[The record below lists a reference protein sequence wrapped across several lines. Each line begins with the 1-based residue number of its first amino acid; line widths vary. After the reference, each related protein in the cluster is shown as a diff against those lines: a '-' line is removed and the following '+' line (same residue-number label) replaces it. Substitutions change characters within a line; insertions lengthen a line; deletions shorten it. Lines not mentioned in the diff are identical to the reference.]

1 MQTVASFWRLPGMTA
16 TKSSILLPSTFTR
29 STQNVIMKKV
39 LFISIIVLLG
49 TGLFSGCKND
59 KDQTYL
65 YAIGI
70 DGYAYDGSTLL
81 GPMLYLESLGIA
93 KSLSLFRQTNRMPIS
108 RPLSGS
114 ARKWARSMRLRSRRT
129 ATRFMSVMSCRL
141 WVRNKRRFRRKNSG
155 KNRDVFYCGSS
166 ARKIK
171 MLFDFPCRTPV
182 IILYYKR

>member
-1 MQTVASFWRLPGMTA
+1 
-16 TKSSILLPSTFTR
+16 
-29 STQNVIMKKV
+29 MKKV

-93 KSLSLFRQTNRMPIS
+93 KSLSIVSTDQQDADKQAIVRFDAEMGKIDAATLASYGNTVYVRYVLQT
-108 RPLSGS
+108 LGEEQTTLQE
-114 ARKWARSMRLRSRRT
+114 KE
-129 ATRFMSVMSCRL
+129 F
-141 WVRNKRRFRRKNSG
+141 G

-171 MLFDFPCRTPV
+171 MLLDFPCQNSCNYF
-182 IILYYKR
+182 ILQTIAFF

>member
-1 MQTVASFWRLPGMTA
+1 
-16 TKSSILLPSTFTR
+16 
-29 STQNVIMKKV
+29 MKKV

-93 KSLSLFRQTNRMPIS
+93 KSLSIVSTDQQDADKQAIVRFDAEMGKID
-108 RPLSGS
+108 
-114 ARKWARSMRLRSRRT
+114 A
-129 ATRFMSVMSCRL
+129 ATLASYGNTVYVRYVLL

-171 MLFDFPCRTPV
+171 MLLDFPCRTPV

>member
-1 MQTVASFWRLPGMTA
+1 MGPSANGRFVLAITGMTA

-29 STQNVIMKKV
+29 STQTVIMKKV

-93 KSLSLFRQTNRMPIS
+93 KSLSIVSTDQQDADKQAIVRFDAEMGKIDAATLASYGNTVYVRYVLQTLGEEQTTIQEKEF
-108 RPLSGS
+108 GQ
-114 ARKWARSMRLRSRRT
+114 K
-129 ATRFMSVMSCRL
+129 
-141 WVRNKRRFRRKNSG
+141 
-155 KNRDVFYCGSS
+155 
-166 ARKIK
+166 
-171 MLFDFPCRTPV
+171 
-182 IILYYKR
+182 